1 MKKVDD
7 KDFELANL
15 PVEAQ
20 DPEIKSED
28 FILQDS
34 ENAVHEQRFQTKP
47 TTFFKDSMRRF
58 AKNKSSVVA
67 AGILGILILLAI
79 FVPIIS
85 PYDVSKPQDAA
96 LTNLEPKLF
105 DSAGGFWDG
114 TKNVEHVSLYYDDV
128 KEAWLPN
135 QEIYP
140 VNGIIGGKNGIKV
153 GEPEYTNTADKLGL
167 DGYALVGYFGS
178 NTVQSGRLNSANP
191 FEFYTADLV
200 DKKFKLNLSNSTLTL
215 NHFEVFDLAK
225 IKEAEG
231 NDKELPQG
239 YVLGKTTLQFN
250 YWDADE
256 KAYVPVDLVSR
267 SFTHDI
273 NVDDGTQVELNST
286 IIAETGMTI
295 FDKFFFSIAVYPDE
309 GTPVDANVCGLIKNM
324 VIHDSY
330 MDNPPIPGEDGYT
343 DAQKDIIDEIEFF
356 SINLD
361 DGLNGISFDNA
372 MTFIARTA
380 ESGYG
385 MRTKNNRGFWSTGSP
400 KDYSKG
406 VYLGKCRFGSFTYD
420 SYEGTLGVVEGYD
433 ELGLGV
439 LKGWSRYRWLT
450 YKYDYHLEGDTP
462 ILDEF
467 WIHPNPKY
475 KGICPIVENVEM
487 EDVISVSYVQGGII
501 INYRCTVLM
510 YRILGFDEMP
520 KFIFGTDKA
529 GRDMFK
535 YVFEGLRNS
544 LGLGVL
550 TFAVCF
556 IFGLIWGA
564 ISGYFGGNVDLVME
578 RLTDILS
585 GMPWVVLMTI
595 IVMHMGRNFTS
606 FAIALCLTGWIGTA
620 STTRTQFYRFRG
632 REYVLASRT
641 LGASDARLIAKH
653 ILPNAMGT
661 IITGAVLMI
670 PSVIFSEATLAYLGL
685 GFMDRSSLGVI
696 LSNNQAQLF
705 NHPYQLI
712 FPSVVISLVMIS
724 FNLFGNGLR
733 DAINPSL
740 KGEGE

>member
-1 MKKVDD
+1 MKKVEDN
-7 KDFELANL
+7 DFRLTDL
-15 PVEAQ
+15 PIEAQ
-20 DPEIKSED
+20 DPEIKKED
-28 FILQDS
+28 FVLQDS
-34 ENAVHEQRFQTKP
+34 DNTVHEQRFQTKP

-79 FVPIIS
+79 FVPVFS
-85 PYDVSKPQDAA
+85 PYDVSQPQNEA
-96 LTNLEPKLF
+96 LANLEPKLF
-105 DSAGGFWDG
+105 NNAGGFWDG
-114 TKNVEHVSLYYDDV
+114 TTSVEHEALYKDSE
-128 KEAWLPN
+128 KNAWLPD
-135 QEIYP
+135 QKTYP
-140 VNGIIGGKNGIKV
+140 VNGIVGGKNGISNITS
-153 GEPEYTNTADKLGL
+153 EYTNVANKYGEG
-167 DGYALVGYFGS
+167 GYALVGFFGS
-178 NTVQSGRLNSANP
+178 TTVQSASLYSTNP
-191 FEFYTADLV
+191 FDFYTTDLV
-200 DKKFKLNLSNSTLTL
+200 PKKFVLDLEVSTLTL
-215 NHFEVFDLAK
+215 NHFEVVDLEQ
-225 IKEAEG
+225 IKQEEG

-250 YWDADE
+250 YYDE
-256 KAYVPVDLVSR
+256 DEQKYVPVDLTPR
-267 SFTHDI
+267 SVVHDI
-273 NVDDGTQVELNST
+273 NVDDGTQVTLNDAITSQ
-286 IIAETGMTI
+286 TGKTS
-295 FDKFFFSIAVYPDE
+295 FDKFFFSISVYPLD
-309 GTPVDANVCGLIKNM
+309 GTPIDANVCGLVKNM
-324 VIHDSY
+324 VIHDSL
-330 MDNPPIPGEDGYT
+330 MDLPELSDDEDIRT
-343 DAQKDIIDEIEFF
+343 KQINEIEFF
-356 SINLD
+356 SEDLD
-361 DGLNGISFDNA
+361 DGLNGISFTNP
-372 MTFIARTA
+372 MSFIARTV

-385 MRTKNNRGFWSTGSP
+385 MFTKNNRGYWSVGSP
-400 KDYSKG
+400 KDYSKE
-406 VYLGKCRFGSFTYD
+406 VYLGKCTFGSFVYD
-420 SYEGTLGVVEGYD
+420 SYAGSLGVVENY
-433 ELGLGV
+433 ELGSGK
-439 LKGWSRYRWLT
+439 LKEWSGKNWFN
-450 YKYDYHLEGDTP
+450 YKIEYHVEDSVY
-462 ILDEF
+462 IVDEF
-467 WIHPNPKY
+467 WVHVNPKF
-475 KGICPIVENVEM
+475 KGVCPIY
-487 EDVISVSYVQGGII
+487 EDVDIDDVVSILYSQGSVTITFKA
-501 INYRCTVLM
+501 TVLM

-520 KFIFGTDKA
+520 NFLFGTDKM

-556 IFGLIWGA
+556 VFGLIWGA
-564 ISGYFGGNVDLVME
+564 ISGYFGGNVDLAME

-606 FAIALCLTGWIGTA
+606 FALALCLTGWIGTA

-712 FPSVVISLVMIS
+712 FPSVIISLLMIS